1 MHMRIRRAMVLGALG
16 LIAVLVALAVFAV
29 PASAAECDG
38 LELPSGCL
46 FTATGGDTEDPNDGF
61 AVIDSG
67 GVPLWEFFRTLD
79 LQKVGYPISQR
90 WTEGTFVYQAFQKV
104 ILQWDEAGQR
114 FNYLNTLDIL
124 FNDYGLNLE
133 NVPEHRILTEDV
145 GASFD
150 RIVENHLAI
159 LDDNPE
165 IRTAFLAEAD
175 WLSLYG
181 LPIAYEEREVMG
193 NPQGLQL
200 LRTQRA
206 VFEIWN
212 VQAPGTES
220 GAVGFQNVP
229 DKVKQL
235 DDVIIPE
242 SAKSPVAAG
251 QITSQ
256 AQTWDFDRVRGP
268 LTLNTTGRGLFANVL
283 LRDDTVYVTYQTAA
297 ADSLTGGK
305 NLYFRMFDREL
316 NALTNEAVG
325 IDVYSTAYMD
335 WQGDLGDHKLVL
347 ESDRIYVVAIVKGD
361 PRPAVLSFGLDFEY
375 LAGPTYLDL
384 PAGTTERYSD
394 MGFGSDGDSLY
405 AQFFNQPAGSLPE
418 QWGASIYRINQG
430 LVQEDHAVVYPEQ
443 GSFVT
448 GTSIVFVP
456 RGQMGAGMDRLQIF
470 STNRDFGNQQ
480 RVGIHTFAAD
490 TDLALIPGST
500 RDLIVADLDIYF
512 PTGPSWNERHQ
523 LWVLGYTMENFEG
536 DHGGPTSRELGPS
549 FLSIFDA
556 EWGLIETIPLNE
568 GDPAFRVMT
577 QTEGD
582 DIYVVYDEMDK
593 QGSVTSSRARI
604 EHYRIAGS

>member
-1 MHMRIRRAMVLGALG
+1 
-16 LIAVLVALAVFAV
+16 
-29 PASAAECDG
+29 
-38 LELPSGCL
+38 
-46 FTATGGDTEDPNDGF
+46 
-61 AVIDSG
+61 
-67 GVPLWEFFRTLD
+67 
-79 LQKVGYPISQR
+79 
-90 WTEGTFVYQAFQKV
+90 
-104 ILQWDEAGQR
+104 
-114 FNYLNTLDIL
+114 
-124 FNDYGLNLE
+124 
-133 NVPEHRILTEDV
+133 
-145 GASFD
+145 
-150 RIVENHLAI
+150 
-159 LDDNPE
+159 
-165 IRTAFLAEAD
+165 
-175 WLSLYG
+175 
-181 LPIAYEEREVMG
+181 
-193 NPQGLQL
+193 
-200 LRTQRA
+200 
-206 VFEIWN
+206 
-212 VQAPGTES
+212 
-220 GAVGFQNVP
+220 
-229 DKVKQL
+229 
-235 DDVIIPE
+235 
-242 SAKSPVAAG
+242 
-251 QITSQ
+251 
-256 AQTWDFDRVRGP
+256 
-268 LTLNTTGRGLFANVL
+268 
-283 LRDDTVYVTYQTAA
+283 
-297 ADSLTGGK
+297 
-305 NLYFRMFDREL
+305 
-316 NALTNEAVG
+316 
-325 IDVYSTAYMD
+325 
-335 WQGDLGDHKLVL
+335 
-347 ESDRIYVVAIVKGD
+347 
-361 PRPAVLSFGLDFEY
+361 FEY